1 MTKQYLNFISIP
13 YVKIRFLVFLI
24 SMSFSSLIYAEKTS
38 DLLSLYNEALRH
50 DALLSA
56 ATIQNK
62 ATQELIDQGLSLLL
76 PNISAQGSYT
86 DLDNSRKFNTP
97 ISNVLLAGTNAD
109 YQNYE
114 YGVVVRQP
122 IFNYASYNRYKQN
135 LIQTSLSDKQLLWSR
150 QDLIYRVV
158 KLYFETL
165 QASDEIDL
173 LQAQRKEILAQ
184 LAEAEAM
191 FNAGLVSITDVNE
204 TKTKAALI
212 EVQQLNA
219 VQLFKIKKREF
230 ETVTGSLP
238 GKLNKLNP
246 VITFTEVE
254 NKAEEWIDIAIENNL
269 DLQIRRDEV
278 KIADREIDIRA
289 GDRFPTIDAFA
300 SRSRSWDSGGYPYG
314 TTKNQGN
321 KQFSDAIG
329 VEINIPIYQGG
340 FRSSRIREGKLLKLK
355 LQEDE
360 EYLERQVKLAVRENF
375 LHLQTNFAEIVAYD
389 VALKSA
395 KLTLDS
401 TNLGFKAG
409 LRDSIDVLRAQ
420 QVYFDAE
427 KDILDNKYDYLM
439 NLINLKFS
447 VGMLTKQDIIETNK
461 YLIME
466 Q

>member
-1 MTKQYLNFISIP
+1 MPIL
-13 YVKIRFLVFLI
+13 YVKIRSLAFLFSV
-24 SMSFSSLIYAEKTS
+24 SFSSFIYAENTS

-50 DALLSA
+50 DALLSS
-56 ATIQNK
+56 ATIQNQ

-86 DLDNSRKFNTP
+86 DLENSRKFNTP
-97 ISNVLLAGTNAD
+97 ISNVLLSGAKAD

-135 LIQTSLSDKQLLWSR
+135 LVQTSLSDKQLLWSQ

-173 LQAQRKEILAQ
+173 LQAQRKEIFAQ

-219 VQLFKIKKREF
+219 LQLFKIKKREF
-230 ETVTGSLP
+230 ETITGSLP

-329 VEINIPIYQGG
+329 IEINIPIYEGG
-340 FRSSRIREGKLLKLK
+340 FRSSRVREGKLLKLK

-409 LRDSIDVLRAQ
+409 LRNSIDVLRAQ

-447 VGMLTKQDIIETNK
+447 VGMLTKQDIIEINK

-466 Q
+466 

>member
-1 MTKQYLNFISIP
+1 MPINFLKLRLCSI
-13 YVKIRFLVFLI
+13 FFLI
-24 SMSFSSLIYAEKTS
+24 GFSSVTYAEKSS
-38 DLLSLYNEALRH
+38 DLLTLYNEALRH
-50 DALLSA
+50 DAILSA
-56 ATIQNK
+56 ATIQNQ

-76 PNISAQGSYT
+76 PNISASGSYS
-86 DLDNSRKFNTP
+86 DLNNERKFNTP
-97 ISNVLLAGTNAD
+97 ISNVLLAGTKAD

-122 IFNYASYNRYKQN
+122 VFNYASYNRYKQN
-135 LIQTSLSDKQLLWSR
+135 LLQTSLSDKQLLWSH

-191 FNAGLVSITDVNE
+191 FKAGLVSITDVNE

-212 EVQQLNA
+212 EVEQLNA

-230 ETVTGSLP
+230 ETITGSLP
-238 GKLNKLNP
+238 GKLKKLNP

-289 GDRFPTIDAFA
+289 GDRYPTIDAFA
-300 SRSRSWDSGGYPYG
+300 SRSRNWNSGGYPYG
-314 TTKNQGN
+314 ATKNQGGSD
-321 KQFSDAIG
+321 FSDAIG

-340 FRSSRIREGKLLKLK
+340 FKSSRVREGKLLKLK

-360 EYLERQVKLAVRENF
+360 EYLERQVKLEVRENF
-375 LHLQTNFAEIVAYD
+375 LHLQTNFAEIGAYD

-439 NLINLKFS
+439 NLVNLKFS
-447 VGMLTKQDIIETNK
+447 VGMLTKQDIVEINK

-466 Q
+466 

>member
-1 MTKQYLNFISIP
+1 MSIP
-13 YVKIRFLVFLI
+13 YVSIRSLVFLF
-24 SMSFSSLIYAEKTS
+24 SMSFSSFIYAEKTS

-56 ATIQNK
+56 ATIQNQ

-97 ISNVLLAGTNAD
+97 ISNVLLAGTKAD

-135 LIQTSLSDKQLLWSR
+135 LVQTSLSDKQLLWSQ

-184 LAEAEAM
+184 LAEADAM

-212 EVQQLNA
+212 EVEQLNA
-219 VQLFKIKKREF
+219 LQLFKIKKREF
-230 ETVTGSLP
+230 ETITGSLP

-278 KIADREIDIRA
+278 KIADKEIDIRA
-289 GDRFPTIDAFA
+289 GDRYPTIEAFA

-314 TTKNQGN
+314 TDKNQGN

-329 VEINIPIYQGG
+329 IEINIPIYEGG
-340 FRSSRIREGKLLKLK
+340 FRSSRVREGKLLKLK

-395 KLTLDS
+395 ELTLES

-447 VGMLTKQDIIETNK
+447 VGMLTKQDIIEINK
-461 YLIME
+461 YLILE
-466 Q
+466 E

>member
-1 MTKQYLNFISIP
+1 MGKQYLNFMLTL
-13 YVKIRFLVFLI
+13 YVKIRLLVFLFC
-24 SMSFSSLIYAEKTS
+24 MSFSSFISAEKTS

-56 ATIQNK
+56 ATIQNQ

-76 PNISAQGSYT
+76 PNISASGSYS

-97 ISNVLLAGTNAD
+97 ISNVLLAGTKAD

-135 LIQTSLSDKQLLWSR
+135 LVQTSLSDKQLLWSR

-165 QASDEIDL
+165 QASYEIDL

-191 FNAGLVSITDVNE
+191 FKAGLVSITDVNE

-212 EVQQLNA
+212 EVEQLNA

-230 ETVTGSLP
+230 ETITGSLP

-254 NKAEEWIDIAIENNL
+254 NKAEEWIDIALENNL

-278 KIADREIDIRA
+278 KIADIEIDIRT
-289 GDRFPTIDAFA
+289 GDRLPTIDAFA
-300 SRSRSWDSGGYPYG
+300 SRSRNWNSGGYPYG
-314 TTKNQGN
+314 TTKNQGG
-321 KQFSDAIG
+321 KDFSDAIG
-329 VEINIPIYQGG
+329 VEINIPIYEGG
-340 FRSSRIREGKLLKLK
+340 FRSSRVREGKLLKLK

-360 EYLERQVKLAVRENF
+360 EYLERQVKLEVRENF

-447 VGMLTKQDIIETNK
+447 VGMLTKQDIIEINK
-461 YLIME
+461 YLILE

>member
-1 MTKQYLNFISIP
+1 MSIP
-13 YVKIRFLVFLI
+13 YVKIRLLAFLF
-24 SMSFSSLIYAEKTS
+24 SMSFSSFICAEKTS
-38 DLLSLYNEALRH
+38 NLLSLYNEALRH
-50 DALLSA
+50 DALLSS
-56 ATIQNK
+56 ATIQNQ

-97 ISNVLLAGTNAD
+97 ISNVLLAGTKAG

-135 LIQTSLSDKQLLWSR
+135 LVQTSLSDKQLLWSQ

-173 LQAQRKEILAQ
+173 LQAQRKEIFAQ

-219 VQLFKIKKREF
+219 LQLFKIKKREF
-230 ETVTGSLP
+230 ETITGSLP

-340 FRSSRIREGKLLKLK
+340 FRSSRVREGKLLKLK

-389 VALKSA
+389 VALRSA

-409 LRDSIDVLRAQ
+409 LRNSIDVLRAQ

-447 VGMLTKQDIIETNK
+447 VGMLTKQDIIEINK

>member
-1 MTKQYLNFISIP
+1 
-13 YVKIRFLVFLI
+13 
-24 SMSFSSLIYAEKTS
+24 MSFSSLIYAEKTS

-97 ISNVLLAGTNAD
+97 ISNVLLAGTKAD

>member
-1 MTKQYLNFISIP
+1 
-13 YVKIRFLVFLI
+13 
-24 SMSFSSLIYAEKTS
+24 MSFSSLIYAEKTS

-97 ISNVLLAGTNAD
+97 ISNVLLAGTKAD

-340 FRSSRIREGKLLKLK
+340 FRSSRVREGKLLKLK

>member
-1 MTKQYLNFISIP
+1 MIKQYLNFILIP
-13 YVKIRFLVFLI
+13 YLKIRSLAFLFC
-24 SMSFSSLIYAEKTS
+24 MSFSSFICAEKTS
-38 DLLSLYNEALRH
+38 DLLSLYNEALKH

-56 ATIQNK
+56 ATIQNQ

-86 DLDNSRKFNTP
+86 DLNNSRKFNTP
-97 ISNVLLAGTNAD
+97 ISNVLLSGTKAD
-109 YQNYE
+109 YQNRE

-122 IFNYASYNRYKQN
+122 VFNYASYNRYKQN
-135 LIQTSLSDKQLLWSR
+135 LVQTSLSDKQLLWSQ

-184 LAEAEAM
+184 LAEAQAM
-191 FNAGLVSITDVNE
+191 FKAGLVSITDVNE

-212 EVQQLNA
+212 EVEQLNA
-219 VQLFKIKKREF
+219 IQLFKIKKREF
-230 ETVTGSLP
+230 ETITGSLP

-278 KIADREIDIRA
+278 KIADREIEIRA
-289 GDRFPTIDAFA
+289 GDRYPTIDAFA
-300 SRSRSWDSGGYPYG
+300 SRSRSWNSGGYPYG
-314 TTKNQGN
+314 TTKNQGG
-321 KQFSDAIG
+321 KDFSDAIG

-340 FRSSRIREGKLLKLK
+340 FRSSRVREGKLLKLK

-360 EYLERQVKLAVRENF
+360 EYLERQVKLAVRENY

-389 VALKSA
+389 IALKSA

-447 VGMLTKQDIIETNK
+447 VGMLTKQDIIEINK

-466 Q
+466 

>member
-1 MTKQYLNFISIP
+1 
-13 YVKIRFLVFLI
+13 
-24 SMSFSSLIYAEKTS
+24 MSFSSFISAEKTS

-76 PNISAQGSYT
+76 PNISASGSYS

-97 ISNVLLAGTNAD
+97 ISNVLLSGTKAD

-135 LIQTSLSDKQLLWSR
+135 LVQTSLSDKQLLWSR

-165 QASDEIDL
+165 KASDEIDL

-191 FNAGLVSITDVNE
+191 FKAGLVSITDVNE

-212 EVQQLNA
+212 EVEQLNA

-230 ETVTGSLP
+230 ETITGSLP

-278 KIADREIDIRA
+278 KIADREIEIRT
-289 GDRFPTIDAFA
+289 GDRYPTIDAFA
-300 SRSRSWDSGGYPYG
+300 SRSRTWNSGGYPYG

-321 KQFSDAIG
+321 KDFSDAIG
-329 VEINIPIYQGG
+329 VEINIPIYEGG
-340 FRSSRIREGKLLKLK
+340 FRSSRVREGKLLKLK

-360 EYLERQVKLAVRENF
+360 EYLERQVKLEVRENF

-447 VGMLTKQDIIETNK
+447 VGMLTKQDIIEINK

-466 Q
+466 

>member
-1 MTKQYLNFISIP
+1 MENF
-13 YVKIRFLVFLI
+13 
-24 SMSFSSLIYAEKTS
+24 ETQ
-38 DLLSLYNEALRH
+38 LLSLYNEALRH

-97 ISNVLLAGTNAD
+97 ISNVLLAGTKAD

-254 NKAEEWIDIAIENNL
+254 NKAEEWIAIAIENNL

-289 GDRFPTIDAFA
+289 GDRYPTIDAFA

-314 TTKNQGN
+314 RTKNQGN

-340 FRSSRIREGKLLKLK
+340 FRSSRVREGKLLKLK

-389 VALKSA
+389 VALESA

>member
-1 MTKQYLNFISIP
+1 VIKQYLNFILIP
-13 YVKIRFLVFLI
+13 YLKIRSLAFLFC
-24 SMSFSSLIYAEKTS
+24 MSFSSFICAEKTS
-38 DLLSLYNEALRH
+38 DLLSLYNEALKH

-56 ATIQNK
+56 ATIQNQ

-86 DLDNSRKFNTP
+86 DLNNSRKFNTP
-97 ISNVLLAGTNAD
+97 ISNVLLSGTKAD
-109 YQNYE
+109 YQNRE

-122 IFNYASYNRYKQN
+122 VFNYASYNRYKQN
-135 LIQTSLSDKQLLWSR
+135 LVQTSLSDKQLLWSQ

-184 LAEAEAM
+184 LAEAQAM
-191 FNAGLVSITDVNE
+191 FKAGLVSITDVNE

-212 EVQQLNA
+212 EVEQLNA
-219 VQLFKIKKREF
+219 IQLFKIKKREF
-230 ETVTGSLP
+230 ETITGSLP

-278 KIADREIDIRA
+278 KIADREIEIRA
-289 GDRFPTIDAFA
+289 GDRYPTIDAFA
-300 SRSRSWDSGGYPYG
+300 SRSRSWNSGGYPYG
-314 TTKNQGN
+314 TTKNQGG
-321 KQFSDAIG
+321 KDFSDAIG
-329 VEINIPIYQGG
+329 VEINIPIYEGG
-340 FRSSRIREGKLLKLK
+340 FRSSRVREGKLLKLK

-360 EYLERQVKLAVRENF
+360 EYLERQVKLEVRENF

-447 VGMLTKQDIIETNK
+447 VGMLTKQDIIEINK
-461 YLIME
+461 YLIMDD
-466 Q
+466 

>member
-1 MTKQYLNFISIP
+1 MIN
-13 YVKIRFLVFLI
+13 IRSLIFLF

-38 DLLSLYNEALRH
+38 DLSLYNEALRH
-50 DALLSA
+50 DALLSS

-97 ISNVLLAGTNAD
+97 ISNVLLAGTKAD

-122 IFNYASYNRYKQN
+122 IFNYAYYNRYKQN

-254 NKAEEWIDIAIENNL
+254 NKAEEWIAIAIENNL

-289 GDRFPTIDAFA
+289 GDRYPTIDAFA

-314 TTKNQGN
+314 RTKNQGN

-340 FRSSRIREGKLLKLK
+340 FRSSRVREGKLLKLK

>member
-1 MTKQYLNFISIP
+1 
-13 YVKIRFLVFLI
+13 
-24 SMSFSSLIYAEKTS
+24 MSFSSLIYAEKTS

-50 DALLSA
+50 DALLSS

-97 ISNVLLAGTNAD
+97 ISNVLLAGTKAD

-212 EVQQLNA
+212 EVEQLNA

-340 FRSSRIREGKLLKLK
+340 FRSSRVREGKLLKLK

>member
-1 MTKQYLNFISIP
+1 
-13 YVKIRFLVFLI
+13 
-24 SMSFSSLIYAEKTS
+24 MSFSSLIYAEKTS

-97 ISNVLLAGTNAD
+97 ISNVLLAGTKAD

-289 GDRFPTIDAFA
+289 GDRYPTIDAFA
-300 SRSRSWDSGGYPYG
+300 SRSRNWNSGGYPYG
-314 TTKNQGN
+314 TIKNQGG
-321 KQFSDAIG
+321 KDFSDAIG

-340 FRSSRIREGKLLKLK
+340 FRSSRVREGKLLKLK

>member
-1 MTKQYLNFISIP
+1 MGKQYLNFMLTL
-13 YVKIRFLVFLI
+13 YVKIRLLVFLFC
-24 SMSFSSLIYAEKTS
+24 MSFSSFISAEKTS

-56 ATIQNK
+56 ATIQNQ

-76 PNISAQGSYT
+76 PNISASGSYS

-97 ISNVLLAGTNAD
+97 ISNVLLAGTKAD

-135 LIQTSLSDKQLLWSR
+135 LVQTSLSDKQLLWSR

-191 FNAGLVSITDVNE
+191 FKAGLVSITDVNE

-212 EVQQLNA
+212 EVEQLNA

-254 NKAEEWIDIAIENNL
+254 NKAEEWINIAMENNL

-289 GDRFPTIDAFA
+289 GDRYPTIDAFA
-300 SRSRSWDSGGYPYG
+300 SRSRNWNSGGYPYG
-314 TTKNQGN
+314 TTKNQGG
-321 KQFSDAIG
+321 KDFSDAIG
-329 VEINIPIYQGG
+329 VEINIPIYEGG

-360 EYLERQVKLAVRENF
+360 EYLERQVKLEVRENF

-447 VGMLTKQDIIETNK
+447 VGMLTKQDIIEINK
-461 YLIME
+461 YLILE

>member
-1 MTKQYLNFISIP
+1 
-13 YVKIRFLVFLI
+13 
-24 SMSFSSLIYAEKTS
+24 MSFSSFICAEKTS
-38 DLLSLYNEALRH
+38 DLLSLYNEALKH

-56 ATIQNK
+56 ATIQNQ

-86 DLDNSRKFNTP
+86 DLNNSRKFNTP
-97 ISNVLLAGTNAD
+97 ISNVLLSGTKAD
-109 YQNYE
+109 YQNRE

-122 IFNYASYNRYKQN
+122 VFNYASYNRYKQN
-135 LIQTSLSDKQLLWSR
+135 LVQTSLSDKQLLWSQ

-184 LAEAEAM
+184 LAEAQAM
-191 FNAGLVSITDVNE
+191 FKAGLVSITDVNE

-212 EVQQLNA
+212 EVEQLNA
-219 VQLFKIKKREF
+219 IQLFKIKKREF
-230 ETVTGSLP
+230 ETITGSLP

-278 KIADREIDIRA
+278 KIADREIEIRA
-289 GDRFPTIDAFA
+289 GDRYPTIDAFA
-300 SRSRSWDSGGYPYG
+300 SRSRSWNSGGYPYG
-314 TTKNQGN
+314 TTKNQGG
-321 KQFSDAIG
+321 KDFSDAIG
-329 VEINIPIYQGG
+329 VEINIPIYEGG
-340 FRSSRIREGKLLKLK
+340 FRSSRVREGKLLKLK

-360 EYLERQVKLAVRENF
+360 EYLERQVKLEVRENF

-447 VGMLTKQDIIETNK
+447 VGMLTKQDIIEINK
-461 YLIME
+461 YLIMDD
-466 Q
+466 

>member
-1 MTKQYLNFISIP
+1 MIN
-13 YVKIRFLVFLI
+13 IRSLIFLF

-97 ISNVLLAGTNAD
+97 ISNVLLAGTKAD

-204 TKTKAALI
+204 TKTKAASLWNKELGRI
-212 EVQQLNA
+212 EVGGGTVEQYKTFYTALYRVLLFPRKFYELNA
-219 VQLFKIKKREF
+219 ANEIVHYSPYNGK
-230 ETVTGSLP
+230 VLP
-238 GKLNKLNP
+238 GYMFTDNGFWD
-246 VITFTEVE
+246 TFRAVFPFFTIMYPDYLSQVMQGLVNTYKESGWLP
-254 NKAEEWIDIAIENNL
+254 EWASPGH
-269 DLQIRRDEV
+269 RDCMV
-278 KIADREIDIRA
+278 GSNSAVNIADAYLRGIR
-289 GDRFPTIDAFA
+289 
-300 SRSRSWDSGGYPYG
+300 GY
-314 TTKNQGN
+314 
-321 KQFSDAIG
+321 D
-329 VEINIPIYQGG
+329 
-340 FRSSRIREGKLLKLK
+340 
-355 LQEDE
+355 
-360 EYLERQVKLAVRENF
+360 
-375 LHLQTNFAEIVAYD
+375 
-389 VALKSA
+389 
-395 KLTLDS
+395 
-401 TNLGFKAG
+401 
-409 LRDSIDVLRAQ
+409 
-420 QVYFDAE
+420 
-427 KDILDNKYDYLM
+427 
-439 NLINLKFS
+439 INLS
-447 VGMLTKQDIIETNK
+447 
-461 YLIME
+461 LIHI
-466 Q
+466 

>member
-1 MTKQYLNFISIP
+1 MSIYFFNLRLCIIFFI
-13 YVKIRFLVFLI
+13 L
-24 SMSFSSLIYAEKTS
+24 SFFPIAYAQKTS
-38 DLLSLYNEALRH
+38 DLLSLYDEALKH
-50 DALLSA
+50 DATLSA
-56 ATIQNK
+56 AIIQNQ

-76 PNISAQGSYT
+76 PNISAMGSYT
-86 DLDNSRKFNTP
+86 DLDNQRKFNTP
-97 ISNVLLAGTNAD
+97 ISNVLLSGDKAD

-122 IFNYASYNRYKQN
+122 IFNYSSYNRYKQN
-135 LIQTSLSDKQLLWSR
+135 LVQTSLSDKQLLWSH

-173 LQAQRKEILAQ
+173 LQAQRKEVIAQ

-191 FNAGLVSITDVNE
+191 FKAGLVSITDVNE

-212 EVQQLNA
+212 EVEQLNA

-238 GKLNKLNP
+238 GKLKKLNP

-254 NKAEEWIDIAIENNL
+254 NKAEEWIDIALENNL
-269 DLQIRRDEV
+269 DLQIRRDEI

-300 SRSRSWDSGGYPYG
+300 SRTRSWDSGGYPYG
-314 TTKNQGN
+314 TDKNQGGR
-321 KQFSDAIG
+321 QFSDAIG

-340 FRSSRIREGKLLKLK
+340 FKSSRVREGKLLKLK

-360 EYLERQVKLAVRENF
+360 EYLERQVKLQVRENY

-439 NLINLKFS
+439 NLVNLKLS
-447 VGMLTKQDIIETNK
+447 VGMLTKQDIIEINK
-461 YLIME
+461 YLIMD
-466 Q
+466 

>member
-1 MTKQYLNFISIP
+1 MHYL
-13 YVKIRFLVFLI
+13 KIKLLVLLFC
-24 SMSFSSLIYAEKTS
+24 MGFSSFVSAEKTS

-56 ATIQNK
+56 ATIQNQ

-97 ISNVLLAGTNAD
+97 ISNVLLSGDKAD

-122 IFNYASYNRYKQN
+122 VFNYSSYNRYKQN
-135 LIQTSLSDKQLLWSR
+135 LIQTSLSDKQLLWST

-212 EVQQLNA
+212 EVEQLNA

-289 GDRFPTIDAFA
+289 GDRYPTIDAFA
-300 SRSRSWDSGGYPYG
+300 SRSRNWNSGGYP
-314 TTKNQGN
+314 
-321 KQFSDAIG
+321 
-329 VEINIPIYQGG
+329 
-340 FRSSRIREGKLLKLK
+340 
-355 LQEDE
+355 
-360 EYLERQVKLAVRENF
+360 
-375 LHLQTNFAEIVAYD
+375 
-389 VALKSA
+389 
-395 KLTLDS
+395 
-401 TNLGFKAG
+401 
-409 LRDSIDVLRAQ
+409 
-420 QVYFDAE
+420 
-427 KDILDNKYDYLM
+427 
-439 NLINLKFS
+439 
-447 VGMLTKQDIIETNK
+447 
-461 YLIME
+461 
-466 Q
+466 

>member
-1 MTKQYLNFISIP
+1 MLIL
-13 YVKIRFLVFLI
+13 YVKIRSLAFLFSI
-24 SMSFSSLIYAEKTS
+24 SFSSFIYAENTS

-50 DALLSA
+50 DSLLSS
-56 ATIQNK
+56 ATIQNQ

-86 DLDNSRKFNTP
+86 DLENSRKFNTP
-97 ISNVLLAGTNAD
+97 ISNVLLAGTKAD

-122 IFNYASYNRYKQN
+122 VFNYSSYNRYKQN
-135 LIQTSLSDKQLLWSR
+135 LIQTSLSDKQLLWAT

-184 LAEAEAM
+184 LAEADAM

-212 EVQQLNA
+212 EVEQLNA

-289 GDRFPTIDAFA
+289 GDRYPTIDAFA
-300 SRSRSWDSGGYPYG
+300 SRSRNWNSGGYPYG
-314 TTKNQGN
+314 TIKNQGG
-321 KQFSDAIG
+321 KDFSDAIG

-340 FRSSRIREGKLLKLK
+340 FRSSRVREGKLLKLK

-360 EYLERQVKLAVRENF
+360 EYLERQVKLAVRENY

-401 TNLGFKAG
+401 TNIGFKAG

-447 VGMLTKQDIIETNK
+447 VGMLTKQDVIEINK

-466 Q
+466 QL

>member
-1 MTKQYLNFISIP
+1 MSMHYL
-13 YVKIRFLVFLI
+13 KIRLLVLLFC
-24 SMSFSSLIYAEKTS
+24 MGFSSFVSAEKTS

-56 ATIQNK
+56 ATIQNQ

-97 ISNVLLAGTNAD
+97 ISNVLLSGDKAD

-122 IFNYASYNRYKQN
+122 VFNYSSYNRYKQN
-135 LIQTSLSDKQLLWSR
+135 LIQTSLSDKQLLWST

-212 EVQQLNA
+212 EVEQLNA

-289 GDRFPTIDAFA
+289 GDRYPTIDAFA
-300 SRSRSWDSGGYPYG
+300 SRSRNWNSGGYPYG
-314 TTKNQGN
+314 TTKNQGS
-321 KQFSDAIG
+321 KDFSDAIG

-340 FRSSRIREGKLLKLK
+340 FRSSRVREGKLLKLK

-360 EYLERQVKLAVRENF
+360 EYLERQVKLAVRENY

-447 VGMLTKQDIIETNK
+447 VGMLTKQDIIEINK

>member
-1 MTKQYLNFISIP
+1 
-13 YVKIRFLVFLI
+13 
-24 SMSFSSLIYAEKTS
+24 MSFSSLIYAEKKS

-86 DLDNSRKFNTP
+86 DLDNTRKFNTP

>member
-1 MTKQYLNFISIP
+1 
-13 YVKIRFLVFLI
+13 
-24 SMSFSSLIYAEKTS
+24 MSFSSLIYAEKTS

-86 DLDNSRKFNTP
+86 DLDDSRKFNTP

-340 FRSSRIREGKLLKLK
+340 FRSSRVREGKLLKLK

>member
-1 MTKQYLNFISIP
+1 
-13 YVKIRFLVFLI
+13 
-24 SMSFSSLIYAEKTS
+24 MSFSSFISAEKTS

-76 PNISAQGSYT
+76 PNISASGSYS

-97 ISNVLLAGTNAD
+97 ISNVLLSGTKAD

-135 LIQTSLSDKQLLWSR
+135 LVQTSLSDKQLLWSR

-165 QASDEIDL
+165 KASDEIDL

-191 FNAGLVSITDVNE
+191 FKAGLVSITDVNE

-212 EVQQLNA
+212 EVEQLNA

-230 ETVTGSLP
+230 ETITGSLP

-278 KIADREIDIRA
+278 KIADREIEIRT
-289 GDRFPTIDAFA
+289 GDRYPTIDAFA
-300 SRSRSWDSGGYPYG
+300 SRSRTWNSGGYPYG

-321 KQFSDAIG
+321 KDFSDAIG
-329 VEINIPIYQGG
+329 VEINIPIYEGG
-340 FRSSRIREGKLLKLK
+340 FRSSRVREGKLLKLK

-360 EYLERQVKLAVRENF
+360 KYLERQVKLEVRENF
-375 LHLQTNFAEIVAYD
+375 LNLQTNFAEIVAYD

-447 VGMLTKQDIIETNK
+447 VGMLTKQDIIEINK

-466 Q
+466 

>member
-1 MTKQYLNFISIP
+1 MI
-13 YVKIRFLVFLI
+13 KIKLLVFLF

-97 ISNVLLAGTNAD
+97 ISNVLLAGTKAD

-300 SRSRSWDSGGYPYG
+300 SRSRNWNSGGYPYG
-314 TTKNQGN
+314 TTKNQGG
-321 KQFSDAIG
+321 KQF
-329 VEINIPIYQGG
+329 
-340 FRSSRIREGKLLKLK
+340 F
-355 LQEDE
+355 
-360 EYLERQVKLAVRENF
+360 
-375 LHLQTNFAEIVAYD
+375 
-389 VALKSA
+389 
-395 KLTLDS
+395 
-401 TNLGFKAG
+401 
-409 LRDSIDVLRAQ
+409 
-420 QVYFDAE
+420 
-427 KDILDNKYDYLM
+427 
-439 NLINLKFS
+439 
-447 VGMLTKQDIIETNK
+447 
-461 YLIME
+461 
-466 Q
+466 

>member
-1 MTKQYLNFISIP
+1 MSIL
-13 YVKIRFLVFLI
+13 YVKIRLLVFLFC
-24 SMSFSSLIYAEKTS
+24 MSFSSFISAEKTS

-56 ATIQNK
+56 ATLQNK

-97 ISNVLLAGTNAD
+97 ISNELLSGDKAD

-122 IFNYASYNRYKQN
+122 VFNYSSYSRYKQN
-135 LIQTSLSDKQLLWSR
+135 LIQTSLSDKQLLWAT

-191 FNAGLVSITDVNE
+191 FKAGLVSITDVNE

-254 NKAEEWIDIAIENNL
+254 NKAEEWINIAIENNL

-289 GDRFPTIDAFA
+289 GDRYPTIDAFA
-300 SRSRSWDSGGYPYG
+300 SRSRNWNSGGYPYG
-314 TTKNQGN
+314 TTKNQGGRD
-321 KQFSDAIG
+321 FSDAIG

-340 FRSSRIREGKLLKLK
+340 FRSSQG
-355 LQEDE
+355 
-360 EYLERQVKLAVRENF
+360 
-375 LHLQTNFAEIVAYD
+375 T
-389 VALKSA
+389 
-395 KLTLDS
+395 
-401 TNLGFKAG
+401 
-409 LRDSIDVLRAQ
+409 
-420 QVYFDAE
+420 
-427 KDILDNKYDYLM
+427 
-439 NLINLKFS
+439 
-447 VGMLTKQDIIETNK
+447 
-461 YLIME
+461 
-466 Q
+466 

>member
-1 MTKQYLNFISIP
+1 
-13 YVKIRFLVFLI
+13 
-24 SMSFSSLIYAEKTS
+24 MSFSSLIYAEKTS

-86 DLDNSRKFNTP
+86 DLDDSRKFNTP
-97 ISNVLLAGTNAD
+97 ISNVLLAGTKAD

-340 FRSSRIREGKLLKLK
+340 FRSSRVREGKLLKLK